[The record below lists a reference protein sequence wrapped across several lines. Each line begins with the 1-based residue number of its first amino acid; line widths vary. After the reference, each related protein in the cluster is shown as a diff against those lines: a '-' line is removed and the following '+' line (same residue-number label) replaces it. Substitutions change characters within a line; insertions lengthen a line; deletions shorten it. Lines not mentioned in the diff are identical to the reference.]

1 MLRPLLNKRDN
12 NYIIIIR
19 YEETITFF
27 AVLAD
32 GADSLSTDGRRP

>member
-12 NYIIIIR
+12 NIIIIR